1 MKLNEITTA
10 TTIKKGLSQEQ
21 RIRRRT
27 KRREAYL
34 LKLQLIG
41 KYEPSRPIK
50 PDPERY
56 SLIDTISY
64 VLDMFII
71 YCMVFNLDGFLAI
84 KDHLLSVE
92 ERIDRNLLVDKVLVM
107 VHRKIWLN

>member
-1 MKLNEITTA
+1 MKINEITSTTT
-10 TTIKKGLSQEQ
+10 TTIKKKGLSQEQ

-27 KRREAYL
+27 KRREVYL

-56 SLIDTISY
+56 
-64 VLDMFII
+64 VII
-71 YCMVFNLDGFLAI
+71 YTMCTMYYI
-84 KDHLLSVE
+84 Y
-92 ERIDRNLLVDKVLVM
+92 I
-107 VHRKIWLN
+107 